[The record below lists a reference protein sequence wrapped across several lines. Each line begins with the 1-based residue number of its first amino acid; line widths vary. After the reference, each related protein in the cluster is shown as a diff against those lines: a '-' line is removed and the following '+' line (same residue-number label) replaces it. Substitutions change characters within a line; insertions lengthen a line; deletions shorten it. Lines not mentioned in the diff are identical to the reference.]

1 MSREEVRSDAVDFLK
16 WLLAND
22 LLIGDSDGHECVLI
36 VDGETEESLYERYLD
51 SKNR

>member
-1 MSREEVRSDAVDFLK
+1 MSKEESRSDAIDFLK
-16 WLLAND
+16 WLLANNF
-22 LLIGDSDGHECVLI
+22 LIGNSDGHECVLI